1 MVERAAT
8 VADNA
13 GEMLPFK
20 FTPDPEFLNDLL
32 EINQILKSSQGHLYW
47 QRCTEVIYRSTAA
60 EAVSLWLFR
69 THSSPPEISVRVGDF
84 RDPAWL
90 ARVQRWET
98 ALRSYSSDEFQATKS
113 ADVELGLGRRDEDQ
127 PIIHMRLRV
136 DGLLLG
142 GISLIFSTSE
152 LPSYQNYDD
161 LAQFIH
167 LLLDS
172 GLRARQ
178 LAITRQRLEQMSL
191 IAQVSQS
198 LNSSL
203 DLETVLR
210 DTTEMSAITLQSQ
223 AATLFVVDE
232 RSRELIFFMP
242 TGTAG
247 GLLREMRIP
256 QTQGV
261 AGWVATNRKSIIVND
276 VDADARFT
284 SQVDQETGFK
294 TRNILC
300 VPLTVQDR
308 LVGVLEVLNKEG
320 DEDFTDEDQNWLEK
334 MGSQAAI
341 ALENARLY
349 QNLRNEQERIIKA
362 QEEVRHQLARDLH
375 DGPAQILSLII
386 MNVDVTRRLLD
397 RERYETVRSELDL
410 LEDLGRQAN
419 REVRTL
425 LFELRPIILES
436 RGLLPALRSY
446 HEQLGKT
453 INNCKIHLEIEELPF
468 ELKDK
473 VANNVFSIMQ
483 EALNNTRKHAAARN
497 IWMRVYTTE
506 MFLYCEIEDDGKGFD
521 VEKVSNSYDDRG
533 SFGLLNMRERAEM
546 VDGKLTMISPSPHL
560 ERGTLI
566 RIELPLASLR
576 KNIEMKR

>member
-1 MVERAAT
+1 MDENEVT
-8 VADNA
+8 SDN
-13 GEMLPFK
+13 
-20 FTPDPEFLNDLL
+20 TPDKRASFRPDPAFFNELIELNQLL
-32 EINQILKSSQGHLYW
+32 KNSQAQIYW
-47 QRCTEVIYRSTAA
+47 KRCVEAIYRYTAA
-60 EAVSLWLFR
+60 EVVSLWLFR
-69 THSSPPEISVRVGDF
+69 TYSSPPEVSVRSGNF
-84 RDPAWL
+84 HDPAWL
-90 ARVQRWET
+90 TRVQRWET

-113 ADVELGLGRRDEDQ
+113 ADVELGLGRRAEDQ
-127 PIIHMRLRV
+127 PVVHMRLRV

-142 GISLIFSTSE
+142 GISLIFASDN
-152 LPSYQNYDD
+152 LPSYEDYDD
-161 LAQFIH
+161 LAQLVH
-167 LLLDS
+167 LFVDG
-172 GLRARQ
+172 GLQSRQ

-210 DTTEMSAITLQSQ
+210 DTTEMSAIALQSQ
-223 AATLFVVDE
+223 AATLFVVDDH
-232 RSRELIFFMP
+232 RRELIFFMP

-256 QTQGV
+256 QHQGV

-276 VDADARFT
+276 VDADSRFS

-300 VPLTVQDR
+300 VPLAVQDR
-308 LVGVLEVLNKEG
+308 LVGVLEVLNKENA
-320 DEDFTDEDQNWLEK
+320 EDFSDEDQNWLEK

-446 HEQLGKT
+446 HEQLSKT
-453 INNCKIHLEIEELPF
+453 ISGQIHLEIEELPF
-468 ELKDK
+468 DLKDK
-473 VANNVFSIMQ
+473 IANNVFSIMQ
-483 EALNNTRKHAAARN
+483 EALNNTRKHAAAQN
-497 IWMRVYTTE
+497 IWMRVRTADKL
-506 MFLYCEIEDDGKGFD
+506 LYCEIEDDGKGFNINN
-521 VEKVSNSYDDRG
+521 VRESYDDRG

-546 VDGKLTMISPSPHL
+546 ISGRLTLTSPSPRL
-560 ERGTLI
+560 GRGTLVQ
-566 RIELPLASLR
+566 IEIPLQGAY
-576 KNIEMKR
+576 KNG